1 MATAIAWAVNLLAS
15 ANIMDA
21 VKRLT
26 GVYAGISGAH
36 VPKAATINAMIH
48 HLAAAQTASVNTM
61 NALE

>member
-26 GVYAGISGAH
+26 GVYAGISEVNAQ
-36 VPKAATINAMIH
+36 KAATRNAMIH
-48 HLAAAQTASVNTM
+48 HKAAAQTASVNTIH
-61 NALE
+61 ALE